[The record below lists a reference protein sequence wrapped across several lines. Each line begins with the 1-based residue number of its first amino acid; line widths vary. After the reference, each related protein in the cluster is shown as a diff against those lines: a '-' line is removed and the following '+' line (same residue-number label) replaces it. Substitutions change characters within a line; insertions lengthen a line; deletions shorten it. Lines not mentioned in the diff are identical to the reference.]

1 MQSLVWRLQSLV
13 YNTLRWLEKQR
24 MLTAWMG
31 KNSDFIHSYVPWMSF
46 HRDRFKYHLK
56 YKEKVFLK
64 RKTALV
70 IWPVTTFHSFSN
82 VWYIQ
87 GILTLITKGYL
98 CSTAWKRI
106 LKTENLF
113 DTENKVRA
121 TLIRI
126 SENYVQLPFGKA
138 KKYPMLT
145 HTLYSLCT
153 ILRTS
158 DVESFGTLLQ
168 LACLRK
174 L

>member
-1 MQSLVWRLQSLV
+1 
-13 YNTLRWLEKQR
+13 

-87 GILTLITKGYL
+87 GILSLITKGYL
-98 CSTAWKRI
+98 CNTAWKQI
-106 LKTENLF
+106 SKIENLC

-126 SENYVQLPFGKA
+126 SENYVLLPFGRA
-138 KKYPMLT
+138 KKIPCVHT
-145 HTLYSLCT
+145 HSVFTLHHSENIRRGIIWHLIPISMPQKAVECHSWDNFISLN
-153 ILRTS
+153 
-158 DVESFGTLLQ
+158 Q
-168 LACLRK
+168 
-174 L
+174 

>member
-1 MQSLVWRLQSLV
+1 
-13 YNTLRWLEKQR
+13 
-24 MLTAWMG
+24 MG

-87 GILTLITKGYL
+87 DILTLITKGYL

-106 LKTENLF
+106 SKTKNLF
-113 DTENKVRA
+113 DTENSQSN
-121 TLIRI
+121 I
-126 SENYVQLPFGKA
+126 N
-138 KKYPMLT
+138 
-145 HTLYSLCT
+145 
-153 ILRTS
+153 
-158 DVESFGTLLQ
+158 
-168 LACLRK
+168 
-174 L
+174 